1 MTADQIE
8 KLFMFAIF
16 NSDKISTEVLT
27 LLLETD
33 LSKES
38 INN

>member
-8 KLFMFAIF
+8 RLFTFVMF

-27 LLLETD
+27 MLLETD
-33 LSKES
+33 LSKEV